1 MRKLM
6 ICALAIIMAT
16 GCGRTASQA
25 QSELVEFETDVL
37 AIVTQ
42 TKERHELSIE
52 LATDPLQWAQGLMFR
67 RSLAPDAG
75 MLFLYKRPRRISM
88 WMKNTFIPLDMLFI
102 DQRGRITQIEER
114 TVPHSLKSITS
125 KKRVIAV
132 LELVGGSADRLDI
145 HPGDRVEHTAF
156 EQP

>member
-1 MRKLM
+1 MRRLM
-6 ICALAIIMAT
+6 ICVLAIFLAT
-16 GCGRTASQA
+16 GCGQTASQA
-25 QSELVEFETDVL
+25 QSALVEFETDAL

-42 TKERHELSIE
+42 TMERHEFSIE
-52 LATDPLQWAQGLMFR
+52 IATDPQQWAQGLMFR

-88 WMKNTFIPLDMLFI
+88 WMKNTLIPLDMLFI
-102 DQRGRITQIEER
+102 DQRGRITQVEER

-132 LELVGGSADRLDI
+132 LELMGGSADRLGI
-145 HPGDRVEHTAF
+145 RPGDRVEYPAF